1 MFKKLNISPEAQ
13 EAFRG
18 MLESEKET
26 FVDHITGIVLSM
38 PDSEY
43 SQYRCLEDAV
53 DHVINQEAEK
63 LPLKRQEE
71 ADRLFYREKIQR
83 DMAGRFTGRP
93 VAAHE
98 ESGDPSEQLDRL
110 TRRIMAEK
118 GVDYNA
124 GLLEAQRQRKD
135 LAEAILKQLNEYR
148 TR

>member
-1 MFKKLNISPEAQ
+1 
-13 EAFRG
+13 